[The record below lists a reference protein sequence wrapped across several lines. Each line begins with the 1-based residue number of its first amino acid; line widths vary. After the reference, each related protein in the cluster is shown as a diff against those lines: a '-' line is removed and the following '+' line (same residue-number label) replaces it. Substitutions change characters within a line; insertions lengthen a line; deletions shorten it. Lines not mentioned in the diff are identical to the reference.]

1 MKASTLIAKL
11 IEVREIE
18 GEDLEVYVDR
28 YVADSVRV
36 ITYEGFKWI
45 EVDFS

>member
-18 GEDLEVYVDR
+18 GEDLEVYVDG
-28 YVADSVRV
+28 YAAESVRV
-36 ITYEGFKWI
+36 NTYEGSKWI
-45 EVDFS
+45 EVDS